1 MYCQFPH
8 LGGLGSLFII
18 GLLTKDIHSQKKYTI
33 SSTKY
38 PGLVL
43 IRQISKKIQS
53 VTQKHE
59 NLQRNVW
66 IM

>member
-1 MYCQFPH
+1 MYCLFPH
-8 LGGLGSLFII
+8 LGGLGSLFIMR
-18 GLLTKDIHSQKKYTI
+18 LLTKDIYSQKKYTI

-53 VTQKHE
+53 LKNMKIYKE
-59 NLQRNVW
+59 
-66 IM
+66 MCG

>member
-1 MYCQFPH
+1 MYCLFPH
-8 LGGLGSLFII
+8 LGGLGSLFIM

-38 PGLVL
+38 QGLVL
-43 IRQISKKIQS
+43 IRQNNIKEDT